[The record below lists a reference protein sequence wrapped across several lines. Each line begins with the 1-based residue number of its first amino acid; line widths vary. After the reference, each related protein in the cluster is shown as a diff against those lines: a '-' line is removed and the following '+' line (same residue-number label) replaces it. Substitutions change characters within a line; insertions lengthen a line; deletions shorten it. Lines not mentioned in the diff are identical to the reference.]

1 MRWTFP
7 TRLLFVFKKTNNL
20 ELKLDVFLPPISS
33 YSLSLLTLL
42 T

>member
-7 TRLLFVFKKTNNL
+7 RLLFVFKKTNNL

-33 YSLSLLTLL
+33 YLIIPFPY
-42 T
+42 